1 MVLLIHLLIENI
13 EFSPFYEPSGIHE
26 LQLTLYKITAKAD
39 LSESIN

>member
-13 EFSPFYEPSGIHE
+13 ELNPFYEPSGLHK
-26 LQLTLYKITAKAD
+26 LQLTLYKVKAKAD